1 MEKGEVTLEGT
12 VETRRQKRL
21 AEALADTVRGIEDIH
36 NRLRLKKHRR
46 PEEPTPEAETS
57 H

>member
-1 MEKGEVTLEGT
+1 VEKGEVTLEGT

-21 AEALADTVRGIEDIH
+21 AEALADTVRGVH